1 MARTSIEVPMPTV
14 IASIVIT
21 KPRGYR
27 VRMALLTWVLWLA
40 GRVAPSNLDVQT
52 EIVAKD

>member
-21 KPRGYR
+21 KPRGFR
-27 VRMALLTWVLWLA
+27 VRMALLSAVLWVA
-40 GRVAPSNLDVQT
+40 GKVAPSNIDVQT